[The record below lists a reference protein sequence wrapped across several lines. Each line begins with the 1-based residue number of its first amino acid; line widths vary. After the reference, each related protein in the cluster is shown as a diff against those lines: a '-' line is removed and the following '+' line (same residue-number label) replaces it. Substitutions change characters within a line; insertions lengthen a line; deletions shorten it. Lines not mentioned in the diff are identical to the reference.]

1 MDLWEISVGSF
12 QPLRFATSKSLIK
25 QLCLNCEW
33 VPHKWD
39 SHVPMGFHGHGK
51 DLQPALHH
59 AGREWGTCSVWSRR
73 VGQLAQQG
81 LEIAMSGHWE
91 LKAGSA
97 LSLAS
102 CHSSSKAME
111 PMRKWIC
118 TLYSW
123 LVTLVGYMALWHVSS
138 ETTQALSLHAVLFG
152 FGPFSD
158 SKIKWEHNSR
168 ISISKPV
175 QLQNE

>member
-1 MDLWEISVGSF
+1 MNESLTSGTPMSPWGF
-12 QPLRFATSKSLIK
+12 MATGRTSNLPCTS
-25 QLCLNCEW
+25 
-33 VPHKWD
+33 
-39 SHVPMGFHGHGK
+39 
-51 DLQPALHH
+51 H
-59 AGREWGTCSVWSRR
+59 AGREWGTCSVWSRG